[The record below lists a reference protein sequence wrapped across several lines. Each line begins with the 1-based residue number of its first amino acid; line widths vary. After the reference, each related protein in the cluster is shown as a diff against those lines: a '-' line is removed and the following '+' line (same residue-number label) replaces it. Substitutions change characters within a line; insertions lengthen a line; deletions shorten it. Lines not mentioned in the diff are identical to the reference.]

1 MLGIG
6 GELDAPATTTE
17 ARAAAELIRAPRLAF
32 RQFFDDIVEE
42 RRLAAPTSFLQAV
55 ALSTRGPGGSSVP
68 LDPKKDHDAIALA
81 LLALG
86 SRRAIVS
93 VMASAIAAGLADNA
107 DVAPAAAQDG
117 RDEKWRL
124 LRDRLGLH
132 AQGLAPSTGDDEA
145 HFVAQ
150 RASAEAIIDT
160 SSTWVDPMAL
170 HPALLLAS
178 RRVCRVIAVIDG
190 VPTLGTGVLIGPSMV
205 LTNWHVVKD
214 LETRIDDPRAL
225 TVEFDVMRS
234 GQPSLRPVVFGA
246 KPEWR
251 VAYREM
257 GALEPGDDAA
267 WNNPTTGKREPWWTN
282 REIRK
287 DWAKSVGD
295 KLDFAVIELDGAPG
309 DARGWY
315 DLSSVEP
322 AINAGACFAFHHP
335 GKQPLT
341 LTAGTIPF
349 IVGSPPLRV
358 FHKANTVRGSSGGL
372 VVDDKG
378 LPIALHHAGYESG
391 LSFAEDDSRYAVNAA
406 IPLEAI
412 ARTLDR
418 AVLDRIRAS
427 RTRRL
432 PRACLDGSRPVFG
445 RGELFAAVG
454 DLTEGRKSVLQ
465 IRAPETV
472 IKPGKSFTV
481 EILRALLP
489 PPDDLFVP
497 LTIDNLKASGY
508 DTAAYILDRLV
519 PNASA
524 TLVRSGDADTTQDAY
539 YANRLVPALFD
550 ALSKNFSGRRV
561 WLVLDELDVTRIGE
575 TGGRLFLDNLYRRI
589 KEAPQLRLVLI
600 GLQSLLPS
608 IPADQLVDC
617 PIRADE
623 IGDLPALF
631 ERWLAERGLR
641 NRPVDPA
648 ATRLM
653 VRALA
658 SIAASETPLQTLAE
672 LTEKH
677 LARPLAEFLGETS
690 P

>member
-6 GELDAPATTTE
+6 GELDAPATTAE

-55 ALSTRGPGGSSVP
+55 ALSKRGPGGSGVS

-107 DVAPAAAQDG
+107 DSAPGAAQDG

-132 AQGLAPSTGDDEA
+132 AEGLAPSREQGEA
-145 HFVAQ
+145 HAVAL
-150 RASAEAIIDT
+150 RASAEAIIDP

-178 RRVCRVIAVIDG
+178 RRVCRVIAVNEG
-190 VPTLGTGVLIGPSMV
+190 ERQLGTGVLIGPSMV

-214 LETRIDDPRAL
+214 LPPRIDDDPGAL
-225 TVEFDVMRS
+225 TVVFDVMRS
-234 GQPSLRPVVFGA
+234 GQPGLRPVVFGA
-246 KPEWR
+246 KAEWR
-251 VAYREM
+251 VDYREM
-257 GALEPGDDAA
+257 GALEPARDAA
-267 WNNPTTGKREPWWTN
+267 WNNPQTGEREPWWTN
-282 REIRK
+282 REMRRG
-287 DWAKSVGD
+287 WATSVGD
-295 KLDFAVIELDGAPG
+295 KLDFALIELDGAPG
-309 DARGWY
+309 DERGSY
-315 DLSSVEP
+315 DLSSLGS
-322 AINAGACFAFHHP
+322 AINGGACFAFHHP
-335 GKQPLT
+335 GNEPLT

-349 IVGSPPLRV
+349 VVGSPPLRV

-372 VVDDKG
+372 VVDDMG
-378 LPIALHHAGYESG
+378 VPIALHHAGCKTP
-391 LSFAEDDSRYAVNAA
+391 LPFADDDPRSSINVA
-406 IPLEAI
+406 IPLGAI
-412 ARTLDR
+412 ARTLGP

-465 IRAPETV
+465 IRAPEAV
-472 IKPGKSFTV
+472 LKPGKSFTV
-481 EILRALLP
+481 DILRALLP
-489 PPDDLFVP
+489 PPGDLFVP
-497 LTIDNLKASGY
+497 LTIDNLKAGGY

-519 PNASA
+519 PNASTA
-524 TLVRSGDADTTQDAY
+524 LPGDADTTQDAH
-539 YANRLVPALFD
+539 YAQKLVPALFD
-550 ALSKNFSGRRV
+550 ALSKNFAGRRV
-561 WLVLDELDVTRIGE
+561 WLVLDELDLARIGE
-575 TGGRLFLDNLYRRI
+575 TGGRLFLDNLYHRI

-617 PIRADE
+617 PISADE
-623 IGDLPALF
+623 IGDPATLF

-641 NRPVDPA
+641 NRPIDPA
-648 ATRLM
+648 ATRLI

-658 SIAASETPLQTLAE
+658 SVAASETPMQTLAE

-677 LARPLAEFLGETS
+677 VARPLAEFLGETS